1 MAVYLIIE
9 ITVKDRE
16 LYARY
21 VGKVPGVIERHGGR
35 YLVRGGKV
43 TPFSGNWEPE
53 RIVVV
58 EFDTMEQ
65 VERCF
70 GSPEYREIAPL
81 REKSILSR
89 GIIVEGCSPLA
100 RPI

>member
-21 VGKVPGVIERHGGR
+21 IEKVPAVIERHGGR

-58 EFDTMEQ
+58 EFETMEQ
-65 VERCF
+65 AERCF
-70 GSPEYREIAPL
+70 GSPEYRELAPL
-81 REKSILSR
+81 REKSTLSR
-89 GIIVEGCSPLA
+89 GIIVEGCPPLA
-100 RPI
+100 